1 MDVMQ
6 ERSISSSSSLKQQH
20 SFSLDY
26 SGDKKKHPN
35 GVVVVV
41 VVVCTLCVLFRSP
54 SLFLQGVVGHLSLR
68 AVYLSL
74 QVVYLSLQ

>member
-6 ERSISSSSSLKQQH
+6 ERSISSSSSSLKQQH

-54 SLFLQGVVGHLSLR
+54 SLSFFKE
-68 AVYLSL
+68 
-74 QVVYLSLQ
+74 